1 MWARILVVVF
11 AACYASGLTRSSL
24 LSADVALEYVETLEK
39 RQLLGGLFA
48 GRNGIDR
55 ENSKALFG
63 QRLPASTRSSSTG
76 SSAGVA
82 RPSGVSQDVQ
92 RWDHRA
98 KTHSFQI
105 VLAGALDLKPDAT
118 SVTPDVDVY
127 DVDLFFTSTSTI
139 KTLHLLNKTVI
150 CYFSAGTYE
159 PGRPDSF
166 LFRSSDMGSR
176 LLEWPKEK
184 WLRTGSMAVRRILA
198 DRIQLAAKKGCDAI
212 DADNIGDSEFT
223 GRPVCFTNVRCRW
236 IRDPSWRRDRP
247 YKARF
252 DQHGDVSGV
261 NGIEIWAG

>member
-1 MWARILVVVF
+1 
-11 AACYASGLTRSSL
+11 
-24 LSADVALEYVETLEK
+24 LSEDVTLGSAEKVEK
-39 RQLLGGLFA
+39 RQVLGG
-48 GRNGIDR
+48 
-55 ENSKALFG
+55 FG
-63 QRLPASTRSSSTG
+63 QRLTPSRSSNTG
-76 SSAGVA
+76 ASADVESLS
-82 RPSGVSQDVQ
+82 RVSPDFQS
-92 RWDHRA
+92 WDRRA

-127 DVDLFFTSTSTI
+127 DVDLFFTSTTTI

-159 PGRPDSF
+159 PGRPDSY
-166 LFRSSDMGSR
+166 LFPSSDMGSR

-212 DADNIGDSEFT
+212 DADNIGESEFT